1 MNKNYKIINN
11 KFNNKNIFFK
21 NQKPKT
27 KKKIFIYIFINVKE
41 NFMLIIF

>member
-21 NQKPKT
+21 NQKPKMQ
-27 KKKIFIYIFINVKE
+27 KKKKYLFIY
-41 NFMLIIF
+41 L

>member
-1 MNKNYKIINN
+1 MYKNYKIINN

-27 KKKIFIYIFINVKE
+27 KKKNIYIYIYKC
-41 NFMLIIF
+41 

>member
-21 NQKPKT
+21 NQKPKI
-27 KKKIFIYIFINVKE
+27 KKKYLYIY
-41 NFMLIIF
+41 L